1 MVPTPRSVLRAVR
14 RLPRVVRHI
23 GRHQRGRCAL
33 CGRDTVFLVE
43 GDNLKESLACLHCG
57 AWLRLR
63 LIAGELV
70 RRLGAPGTP
79 SLAALAG
86 QAGFRGLRIWEAQA
100 SGPIHDALKS
110 VPGYVGTE
118 FLSGV
123 APGTTKGGVR
133 CEDMQRLTFADGAF
147 DLVLHSSV
155 LEHVRKPFEALRE
168 CTRVLAPGGWLVF
181 EVPMTDPGAPE
192 IRPRTVAR
200 VDTSGPEDVHVLP
213 PAYHDDP
220 LSPDGVLVYTD
231 FGLDLREE
239 LEGMGLDV
247 DVRSQELPDSTMRHA
262 VVWVCRKR

>member
-14 RLPRVVRHI
+14 RLPRVVRHLA
-23 GRHQRGRCAL
+23 RHQRGRCAL

-43 GDNLKESLACLHCG
+43 SDNLKESLACLHCG

-63 LIAGELV
+63 LIAEELV
-70 RRLGAPGTP
+70 RRLGAPGVP
-79 SLAALAG
+79 SLTALAD
-86 QAGFRGLRIWEAQA
+86 QASFRKLRIWEAQA
-100 SGPIHDALKS
+100 SGPLHDALAR

-118 FLSGV
+118 YLAGV
-123 APGTTKGGVR
+123 EPGATKRGVR
-133 CEDMQRLTFADGAF
+133 CEDMQHLTFADGAF

-155 LEHVRKPFEALRE
+155 LEHVRRPLEALRE
-168 CTRVLAPGGWLVF
+168 CARVLAPGGWLVF
-181 EVPMTDPGAPE
+181 EVPMTDLGASQ

-220 LSPDGVLVYTD
+220 LSKDGVLVYTD
-231 FGLDLREE
+231 FGLDLRSD
-239 LEGMGLDV
+239 LEALGLDV
-247 DVRSQELPDSTMRHA
+247 DVRSQELPSSTMRHA